1 MAETILI
8 VDDQASNARLLKDI
22 LEREGYLI
30 YLARD
35 GQEGLEAARR
45 MLPDLILLDILMP
58 IKDGFQVCTELREDP
73 DIDPVPIIFLSG
85 KTDPAMIVKGL
96 DAGGNDYIAKPFNK
110 SEVLARIRTQLKTY
124 QLRQRLNAANAD
136 LKQKQ
141 SRIEEDLQ
149 AAAVIQRSLLPLQ
162 HPDIDFGILSWSFA
176 PCEKVGGD
184 IFNFFQLDEEH
195 WALYMLDVSG
205 HGVPS
210 SMISV
215 SVSQLLHPQ
224 TGLLI
229 KKSTAK
235 PPFYQLV
242 SPSELLSELDRLYPF
257 ERFGKFFTM
266 SYVICNCR
274 TGELCYSSAGHPPPV
289 ILRQGGK
296 REILDRGGPI
306 IGLGGVL
313 PYDEGRSRLDPGD
326 RLYLYTDGIFEKRYQ
341 KDGITEI
348 DGLYALLAY
357 MNEAAL
363 SETVEAVFRA
373 ALENGDADHPHDDV
387 SILGFEFSGIG
398 PQASGIELKIED

>member
-8 VDDQASNARLLKDI
+8 VDDQESNARLLKDI
-22 LEREGYLI
+22 LEREGYMI
-30 YLARD
+30 CLARD
-35 GQEGLEAARR
+35 GQEGVEAARNV
-45 MLPDLILLDILMP
+45 LPDLILLDILMP
-58 IKDGFQVCTELREDP
+58 KKDGFQVCTELRQDP
-73 DIDPVPIIFLSG
+73 GIDPVPIIFLSG
-85 KTDPAMIVKGL
+85 KTDPVMIVKGL

-136 LKQKQ
+136 LKRKQ
-141 SRIEEDLQ
+141 HRIDEDLQ
-149 AAAVIQRSLLPLQ
+149 AAEIIQRSLLPLQ
-162 HPDIDFGILSWSFA
+162 HPEIDFGILSWSFA

-229 KKSTAK
+229 KKSTSEA
-235 PPFYQLV
+235 PFYQLV
-242 SPSELLSELDRLYPF
+242 PPSELLSELDRLYPF

-274 TGELCYSSAGHPPPV
+274 SGELSYSSAGHPPPV
-289 ILRQGGK
+289 ILRQDGE
-296 REILDRGGPI
+296 REILDKGGPI

-313 PYDEGRSRLDPGD
+313 PYEEGRSRLGPGD

-341 KDGITEI
+341 QDGVTEI
-348 DGLYALLAY
+348 DGLYTLLAQ
-357 MNEAAL
+357 MNTTPL
-363 SETVEAVFRA
+363 SETVETVFRA
-373 ALENGDADHPHDDV
+373 ALDNGNADHPHDDV

-398 PQASGIELKIED
+398 ARASGIELKI